1 MTTLNKPFNT
11 PYNTAPFSKIENDH
25 FLPAFKIAIENAKAE
40 IDAIT
45 ENKELPTFK
54 NTIEAL
60 DYSGEELDRISSIFF
75 NLNSAET
82 NDEIQK
88 IAQEVSPLLSE
99 FSNDITLNEA
109 LFKRVKAVY
118 NSKSELDL
126 TTEQET
132 LLDKKY
138 KSFSRNGANLPA
150 EKKEKLRAIDKE
162 LSQLKLKFGE
172 HILAET
178 NRFEMHLTNED
189 DLSGLP
195 DGAKEAAK
203 QLAESKGKDG
213 WLITLDYPSYI
224 PFMTYADNRK
234 LREQL
239 AKAFGKKGF
248 QNDELDNQA
257 IVIKIANL
265 RFQRAQLLGYKT
277 HAHFVLEE
285 RMAETPEKVT
295 SFLNELLDKAKPA
308 AKEEF
313 RKLENFAKEL
323 DTSTQPSQKFGQKGA
338 LGKGIDKL
346 QKWDSAYYSEKLKQ
360 KLFDLDDEQLKP
372 YFKLENVINGAFLVA
387 EKLFGLQ
394 FEEIH
399 TIDKYHAD
407 VLTYKVTDSDGE
419 LVSIFYADFF
429 PRAGKR
435 NGAWMTSYKPQMIKD
450 GVNERPHVSIVCNF
464 TKPTKSKPSLLTF
477 NEVTTL
483 FHEFGHALHGML
495 ANTTYPSL
503 SGTSVYWDFVELPS
517 QVLENWCYEKEALEL
532 FATHY
537 ETGHVIPMELI
548 DKIKASATFHE
559 GMQTLRQLS
568 FGLLDMG
575 WHGIDPSTITDVKSH
590 ELNAFGDTKLYPD
603 VPENCM
609 STSFSHIFQG
619 GYSSG
624 YYSYKWAEVLDADAF
639 EYFKEEG
646 IFNKAIAEKFKIY
659 VLSQGGTENPMV
671 LYKKFRGQEPQ
682 PEALLRRAGLLK

>member
-1 MTTLNKPFNT
+1 MSILNKPFNT
-11 PYNTAPFSKIENDH
+11 PYNTAPFSKIKTEDY
-25 FLPAFKIAIENAKAE
+25 LPSFKIGIEKAKLE
-40 IDAIT
+40 IDAIV
-45 ENKELPTFK
+45 NNSELPNFA

-60 DYSGEELDRISSIFF
+60 DYSGEELDRLSSIFF

-82 NDEIQK
+82 NDDIQK

-99 FSNDITLNEA
+99 FSNDITLNED

-118 NSKSELDL
+118 DLKSTLDL
-126 TTEQET
+126 TTEQAT

-138 KSFSRNGANLPA
+138 KGFSRNGANLT
-150 EKKEKLRAIDKE
+150 EDKKEKLRAIDKE

-178 NRFEMHLTNED
+178 NNFEMLLTNED
-189 DLSGLP
+189 DLAGLP

-203 QLAESKGKDG
+203 QLAESKDKDG

-224 PFMTYADNRK
+224 PFMTYADNRE

-239 AKAFGKKGF
+239 SKAFGRKGF
-248 QNDELDNQA
+248 QNDDLDNQD
-257 IVIKIANL
+257 IVLKIAKL
-265 RFQRAQLLGYKT
+265 RFDRAQLLGYKS

-285 RMAETPEKVT
+285 RMAQTPEKVT
-295 SFLNELLDKAKPA
+295 SFLNELLEKAKPA
-308 AKEEF
+308 AKTEF
-313 RKLENFAKEL
+313 KKLEDFAKDL
-323 DTSTQPSQKFGQKGA
+323 D
-338 LGKGIDKL
+338 GIDQL
-346 QKWDSAYYSEKLKQ
+346 QKWDSGYYSEKLKQ

-372 YFKLENVINGAFLVA
+372 YFKLENVIDGAFMVA
-387 EKLFGLQ
+387 NKLFGLQ
-394 FEEIH
+394 FEEIN
-399 TIDKYHAD
+399 TIDKYHED
-407 VLTYKVTDSDGE
+407 VLTYKVTDNEGE

-429 PRAGKR
+429 PRSGKR
-435 NGAWMTSYKPQMIKD
+435 NGAWMTSYKPQMIKN
-450 GVNERPHVSIVCNF
+450 GVNERPHISNVCNF

-503 SGTSVYWDFVELPS
+503 SGTSVFWDFVELPS
-517 QVLENWCYEKEALEL
+517 QMLENWCYEKEALEL

-537 ETGHVIPMELI
+537 ETGEVIPMELI
-548 DKIKASATFHE
+548 DKIKSSSTFHE
-559 GMQTLRQLS
+559 GMQTLRQIS
-568 FGLLDMG
+568 FGLLDMS
-575 WHGIDPSTITDVKSH
+575 WHGIDPSEIKDVKKH
-590 ELNAFGDTKLYPD
+590 EVEAFGDTNLYPD
-603 VPENCM
+603 VAENCM

-646 IFNKAIAEKFKIY
+646 IFNKEIAHKFKTF
-659 VLSQGGTENPMV
+659 VLSQGGTENPMT
-671 LYKKFRGQEPQ
+671 LYKKFRGQEPK